1 MIPNLSTVY
10 FSACN
15 LTVSLVAFAARHQVL
30 VWSRFFCDGF
40 KTLFSMLSSLLFLT
54 FFIAVIICYSKLS
67 SRNKNKTNLI
77 SRYKHIRSDLFQY
90 LFNCLFTNLFIHLS
104 INIVNAAQSLQC
116 YCKESRPHYII
127 NAVSYYQCYTSL
139 PIMHYITND

>member
-15 LTVSLVAFAARHQVL
+15 LDASLVAFAACYQVL
-30 VWSRFFCDGF
+30 VWSRFFCDSF
-40 KTLFSMLSSLLFLT
+40 KTLFSMSSSLLFLT

-67 SRNKNKTNLI
+67 SRNKNKTNLM

-90 LFNCLFTNLFIHLS
+90 LFNCLFIYLFIHLS
-104 INIVNAAQSLQC
+104 INIVNAAKYLHC

-127 NAVSYYQCYTSL
+127 NAVSYYQC
-139 PIMHYITND
+139 